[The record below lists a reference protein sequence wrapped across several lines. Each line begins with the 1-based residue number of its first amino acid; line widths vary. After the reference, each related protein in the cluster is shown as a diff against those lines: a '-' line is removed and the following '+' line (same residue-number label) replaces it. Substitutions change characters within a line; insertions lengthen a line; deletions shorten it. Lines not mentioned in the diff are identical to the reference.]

1 MGLIEARL
9 LPLLVEY
16 LLIELKQIN
25 LSNLLVESYFFL
37 FPVGLQSKNNM
48 FRISLSSKEK
58 PLPSEQLYLFFE
70 LTSVSF

>member
-16 LLIELKQIN
+16 LRIELKQIN
-25 LSNLLVESYFFL
+25 LSNLLVESFF
-37 FPVGLQSKNNM
+37 FISSRTPVKKIM
-48 FRISLSSKEK
+48 FRISLPSKEK